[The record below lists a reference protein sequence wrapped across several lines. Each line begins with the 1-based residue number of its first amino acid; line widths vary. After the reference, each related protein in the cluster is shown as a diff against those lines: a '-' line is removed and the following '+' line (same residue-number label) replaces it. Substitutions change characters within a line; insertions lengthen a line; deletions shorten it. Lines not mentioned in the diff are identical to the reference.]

1 VSIES
6 KDLDE
11 ALAMLA
17 EISGRAREMGLGLA
31 KYPVADVERVV
42 AVLSAGQGVEGGKR
56 FKFPVRWDNPLPQS

>member
-1 VSIES
+1 MSIES
-6 KDLDE
+6 NDLDE

-42 AVLSAGQGVEGGKR
+42 AVLSAGQGIPNGKR
-56 FKFPVRWDNPLPQS
+56 FLFPVKFEQPT